1 MEEIEDL
8 KVTIAGEITISSDP
22 GKTMKKWR
30 EEFSVSQKDLA
41 KHMGIGASIISDYEN
56 GRRKSPGSQFIR
68 RFVDSLIEIDKN
80 RGSPFALRFKILK
93 DTDVILDI
101 SDFFYDVKLEDF
113 IDRID
118 GSLKSNWK
126 GTRFIR
132 GYTVLDSIRAIIK
145 LSPYDYFKVYGWTT
159 ERALFFTNVEY
170 GRSPMIAVR
179 VHPMKP
185 AAVVYVQPKRID
197 ELAIMLA
204 DVERIPLITTDLNL
218 NELRE
223 KLRTFNQ

>member
-1 MEEIEDL
+1 MDEIDEL
-8 KVTIAGEITISSDP
+8 KVTIAGEIAVSTDP
-22 GKTMKKWR
+22 GRTMKKWR
-30 EEFSVSQKDLA
+30 EEFSISQKEIA
-41 KHMGIGASIISDYEN
+41 SYMHIGASIISDYEN

-80 RGSPFALRFKILK
+80 RGSPFALRFKILR

-101 SDFFYDVKLEDF
+101 SDFFYDVRLEDF
-113 IDRID
+113 IDRIH
-118 GSLKSNWK
+118 GTLVSNWK

-132 GYTVLDSIRAIIK
+132 GYTVLDSLRAILK
-145 LSPYDYFKVYGWTT
+145 LNPYDYFKVYGWTT

-185 AAVVYVQPKRID
+185 AAVVYVQPKRVD
-197 ELAIMLA
+197 ELAIKLA
-204 DVERIPLITTDLNL
+204 DVEKIPLITTDLNL
-218 NELRE
+218 NELKE